1 MINKRD
7 LTRSRTPTDTE
18 MKYQL
23 SQIPNKV
30 DKEPN
35 KGLSTN
41 DFTNEYKQEL
51 DRTIQ
56 NLHHHNNLGVLNSI
70 DAGDVDYWNY
80 AYNIA
85 HQLINPTELYTSDIG
100 TSHNI
105 TLELDPNN
113 YHYLSIICGT
123 EIDYENKLINPT
135 NKQFCITVGEEKA
148 YYKFN
153 GKTLEKQSGSDT
165 ILIYKILGYFE
176 KGEM

>member
-1 MINKRD
+1 MISKRD

-41 DFTNEYKQEL
+41 DFTNEYKREL
-51 DRTIQ
+51 DRSIQ
-56 NLHHHNNLGVLNSI
+56 NLHHHNNLGVLNNI
-70 DAGDVDYWNY
+70 DRDDINDWNY

-85 HQLINPTELYTSDIG
+85 NQLINPIELYNSVEG
-100 TSHNI
+100 TNSNI
-105 TLELDPNN
+105 VFNLSPIN
-113 YHYLSIICGT
+113 YVYLFIICGT
-123 EIDYENKLINPT
+123 ETDYENKLITPT
-135 NKQFCITVGEEKA
+135 NKQFCITVGNEKSF
-148 YYKFN
+148 YKFN
-153 GKTLEKQSGSDT
+153 NQILEKQSGSDS

>member
-7 LTRSRTPTDTE
+7 LIRSRTPTDTE
-18 MKYQL
+18 IRYQL

-51 DRTIQ
+51 DRTVQ
-56 NLHHHNNLGVLNSI
+56 NVHHHNNMGVLNTI
-70 DAGDVDYWNY
+70 DNGDISDWNK

-85 HQLINPTELYTSDIG
+85 DQLINPTELYNSEIG
-100 TSHNI
+100 TTEDI
-105 TLELDPNN
+105 VFELEPTN
-113 YHYLSIICGT
+113 YYYLSIICGT
-123 EIDYENKLINPT
+123 ETDYENKLITPT

-153 GKTLEKQSGSDT
+153 DKTLEKQSGSDT
-165 ILIYKILGYFE
+165 ILIYKVLGYFE

>member
-41 DFTNEYKQEL
+41 DFTNEYKNEL

-70 DAGDVDYWNY
+70 DNNDISDWNY
-80 AYNIA
+80 GYNIA
-85 HQLINPTELYTSDIG
+85 QQLINPTVLFESEIGSNANIVLNYEPDNYNYLY
-100 TSHNI
+100 
-105 TLELDPNN
+105 
-113 YHYLSIICGT
+113 IIYGNET
-123 EIDYENKLINPT
+123 TYENKIIIPT
-135 NKQFCITVGEEKA
+135 NKQICVMVGEEKA

-153 GKTLEKQSGSDT
+153 GKTLEKQSGSDA
-165 ILIYKILGYFE
+165 ILFYKILGYFE
-176 KGEM
+176 KGVV

>member
-1 MINKRD
+1 MISKRD

-51 DRTIQ
+51 ERVSQ
-56 NLHHHNNLGVLNSI
+56 GQHHHNNLGVLNSI
-70 DAGDVDYWNY
+70 SRDEVNNWNR
-80 AYNIA
+80 AYNLVNE
-85 HQLINPTELYTSDIG
+85 LINPIELYNSEYG
-100 TSHNI
+100 TNENI
-105 TLELDPNN
+105 TFEKDPTN
-113 YHYLSIICGT
+113 YMYLLIICGNAT
-123 EIDYENKLINPT
+123 DYENKLIIPT
-135 NKQFCITVGEEKA
+135 DKQFCITVGDEKS

-153 GKTLEKQSGSDT
+153 NQVLEKQSGSNT
-165 ILIYKILGYFE
+165 ILIYKVLGYFE

>member
-1 MINKRD
+1 MISKRD

-41 DFTNEYKQEL
+41 DFTNEYKREL
-51 DRTIQ
+51 DRSIQ
-56 NLHHHNNLGVLNSI
+56 NLHHHNNLGVLNTI
-70 DAGDVDYWNY
+70 DNDDINDWNY
-80 AYNIA
+80 AYSIA
-85 HQLINPTELYTSDIG
+85 NQLINPVELFNSGSGIN
-100 TSHNI
+100 SNI
-105 TLELDPNN
+105 TCELDPMN
-113 YHYLSIICGT
+113 YYYLFIICGT
-123 EIDYENKLINPT
+123 TTDYENKLITPT

-153 GKTLEKQSGSDT
+153 GQTLKKQSGSGT
-165 ILIYKILGYFE
+165 ILIYKVLGYFE